1 LESNARTS
9 TATCCRTCRRMRL
22 GRWGRYW
29 RRRWDEGGDKRHT
42 IGTYKL
48 RTGMG
53 FIS

>member
-1 LESNARTS
+1 VLPHMQEDAARKMAALLE
-9 TATCCRTCRRMRL
+9 
-22 GRWGRYW
+22 
-29 RRRWDEGGDKRHT
+29 RRWDEGGDKRHT